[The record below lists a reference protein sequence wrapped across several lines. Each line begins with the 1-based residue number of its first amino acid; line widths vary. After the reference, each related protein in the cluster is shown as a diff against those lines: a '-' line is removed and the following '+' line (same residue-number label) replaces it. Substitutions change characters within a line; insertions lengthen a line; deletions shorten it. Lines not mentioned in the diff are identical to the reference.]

1 MKFSKIAAVALVGAA
16 SIASAHAVAPG
27 VMLGANQFT
36 IGISGFVPVICR
48 ASVGTAAVAPV
59 PGKVSLGELNEFCN
73 SPNGYRV
80 YAEYSASLTDARLI
94 VDGKPVLLEAAGNSV
109 ISHST
114 RAAIDSRSLELELPA
129 GVEAGSLSF
138 RIEPL

>member
-1 MKFSKIAAVALVGAA
+1 MKFSKISAIALVGIA
-16 SIASAHAVAPG
+16 SIASAHALTPG
-27 VMLGANQFT
+27 VVLSANQFT

-48 ASVGTAAVAPV
+48 ASVSAATVTPT

-80 YAEYSASLTDARLI
+80 HAQYSGSLATAKLI
-94 VDGKPVLLEAAGNSV
+94 VDGRPVALEADGDSI

-114 RAAIDSRSLELELPA
+114 RAAMDSRSLELELER
-129 GVEAGSLSF
+129 GVEAGALSF